1 MAERANTNIAMPPAP
16 PSARRI
22 HGTIA
27 RNLGVD
33 ILTGRYQPGE
43 TLPGEIEFAQSLR
56 VSRSAY
62 REAVRILIAKGLVE
76 SRTRTGTRVSPRERW
91 NLLDPE
97 VLGWSFESEP
107 DEAFVRDLFEL
118 RMIVEPAAA
127 EFAAVRRDA
136 ADLARLKEAIGG
148 MRRHGLATPEGQ
160 AADQAFH
167 TAIELDRVMSGGELD
182 HGLQASQ
189 ARPAARSAAR
199 SRAALRGDRR
209 GRPGCR
215 AQADGGAG
223 PAGAGGYGAFA
234 QGLGRNALQAL
245 SRKRERVG

>member
-1 MAERANTNIAMPPAP
+1 MAEQTNTNIAMPPAP

-127 EFAAVRRDA
+127 EFAAARRDA
-136 ADLARLKEAIGG
+136 ADLARLKEAIAG

-167 TAIELDRVMSGGELD
+167 TAIL
-182 HGLQASQ
+182 
-189 ARPAARSAAR
+189 SAAR
-199 SRAALRGDRR
+199 NAPLVTLSSSIAAAVSWTTVFKHRKRGLPRDPLPDHERLYEAIVAGDPEAARKQMVALVRLALEDTELSLRG
-209 GRPGCR
+209 
-215 AQADGGAG
+215 
-223 PAGAGGYGAFA
+223 
-234 QGLGRNALQAL
+234 
-245 SRKRERVG
+245 

>member
-1 MAERANTNIAMPPAP
+1 MAEQTNTNIAMPPAP

-127 EFAAVRRDA
+127 EFAAARRDA
-136 ADLARLKEAIGG
+136 ADLARLKEAIEG
-148 MRRHGLATPEGQ
+148 MRRHGLATAEGQ

-167 TAIELDRVMSGGELD
+167 TAIL
-182 HGLQASQ
+182 
-189 ARPAARSAAR
+189 SAAR
-199 SRAALRGDRR
+199 NAPLITLSSSIAA
-209 GRPGCR
+209 
-215 AQADGGAG
+215 AVSWTTV
-223 PAGAGGYGAFA
+223 FKH
-234 QGLGRNALQAL
+234 
-245 SRKRERVG
+245 RKRGLPRDPLPDHEWLYEAIVAGDPDAARKQMVALVRLALEDTELSLRA

>member
-1 MAERANTNIAMPPAP
+1 MAEQTNTNIAMPPAP

-127 EFAAVRRDA
+127 EFAAARRDA
-136 ADLARLKEAIGG
+136 ADLARLKEAIAG

-167 TAIELDRVMSGGELD
+167 TAIL
-182 HGLQASQ
+182 
-189 ARPAARSAAR
+189 SAAR
-199 SRAALRGDRR
+199 NAPLITLSSSIAA
-209 GRPGCR
+209 
-215 AQADGGAG
+215 AVSWTTV
-223 PAGAGGYGAFA
+223 FKH
-234 QGLGRNALQAL
+234 
-245 SRKRERVG
+245 RKRGLPRDPLPDHERLYEAIVAGDPDAARKQMVALVRLALEDTELSLGG

>member
-1 MAERANTNIAMPPAP
+1 MAEQTNTNIAMPPAP

-127 EFAAVRRDA
+127 EFAAARRDA
-136 ADLARLKEAIGG
+136 ADLARLKEAIAG

-167 TAIELDRVMSGGELD
+167 TAIL
-182 HGLQASQ
+182 
-189 ARPAARSAAR
+189 SAAR
-199 SRAALRGDRR
+199 NAPLVTLSSSIAA
-209 GRPGCR
+209 
-215 AQADGGAG
+215 AVSWTTV
-223 PAGAGGYGAFA
+223 FKH
-234 QGLGRNALQAL
+234 
-245 SRKRERVG
+245 RKRGLPRDPLPDHERLYEAIVAGDPDAARKQMVALVRLALEDTELSLRA